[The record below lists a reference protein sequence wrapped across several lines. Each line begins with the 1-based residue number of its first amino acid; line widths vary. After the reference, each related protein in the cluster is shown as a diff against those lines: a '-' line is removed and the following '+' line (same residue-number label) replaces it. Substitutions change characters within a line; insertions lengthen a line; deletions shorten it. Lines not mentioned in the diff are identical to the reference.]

1 MSQYFVLT
9 DAVDNS
15 VYGLVVKSE
24 NSERAYG
31 ADARSSEWAKWF
43 NTKSEPSIDEHLPIG
58 VIKSAPKNLKS
69 SEDGFVEG
77 LLHLI
82 SGGAFS
88 SKTMEYLGSELTGA
102 ESSTPRAREYMLSAF
117 DLGQRQDAINFK
129 ALAFVYD
136 SKAHTYQYL
145 LRKSLT
151 AFDRSTG
158 LIKSRIPGVTS
169 LELQEKVDSSIP
181 KIAQR
186 RIGLETSFFK
196 ENVAFSTTEEK
207 RIGGR
212 IGSRIGRGLRSAP
225 PGLVFVDITGAI
237 DADTDGIVFEGK
249 PGLERPIIPK
259 FTLPEAL
266 GRQISNA
273 IRGDAEEN
281 EKLRR
286 SGRLDAN
293 ASAAK
298 IRELLGA
305 DSSRISEVDA
315 TQAMARPLTSPSRR
329 SARNAIMQRRTGT
342 DRLSRV
348 GRGGKTQLDTRQ
360 SRAIDK
366 MTWDDDKKELIVT
379 FASSGKGVKGRTYT
393 YSDVDDKW
401 IKEFESNP
409 DALGRLFS
417 DFKKAGYKYNEGGN
431 HALTRGRDDRARRL
445 VGMRSSRD
453 YDIDNPMHYMWAEE
467 EELRQKILR
476 DQLENID
483 DYRNDLAGELF
494 RDSKEYSDLLSVWEK
509 SGAEGDFEE
518 SDEFLSSFESFLED
532 NSDEIDQTIMA
543 MYRNPGKPSSSRST
557 RTQLSE
563 AEIDEIRNAPL
574 YDLARLIRK
583 DIRSQGKRVPF
594 GAEPYL
600 DALSSL
606 DSVDDNYGLDS
617 GRSIVSYLLGNL
629 SQYRGEYAKAVKA
642 ELRTRLKTKSTSS
655 RSARATSETIA
666 RASRNI
672 ALSSDDVTALLDKHF
687 GEDFMM
693 SLDDQPMDENI
704 AIIAS
709 ALADFRSDLIS
720 SMLRPE
726 DGQPKMVAMS
736 DIEDAMKQVWLW
748 RTSRMLL
755 GNVTDD
761 ETNTDEVVETSF
773 RVAEMIRNYEY
784 ELKSTARRANNL
796 LEQWADGGFGQQDL
810 NGARDAFR
818 MRAGQDGSGQ
828 IQNRTLFSAGILN
841 AAGYSGHEALPR
853 IEFSRAVI
861 PGETSKVYAV
871 GFDPRL
877 DKDGN
882 LITSSIFSPEVGTL
896 SRWAELFPEA
906 EHDIAIASYRLQAKE
921 DIEDALDAIERGE
934 ALVLRD
940 ITKPELGAIEI
951 TPESMAKIR
960 KDTMKALETLNE
972 QLDAFQDGTSD
983 DGGLPAIK
991 KTYRGIQQRAVFEA
1005 NSLRS
1010 LRSLGDDDAKTIASV
1025 RTSSRYSGQSISG
1038 GTMPTWDELQ
1048 KMNKVVG
1055 PLGSNG
1061 GQWYEDL
1068 NTGKKFFVK
1077 PTPSPAHAYNE
1088 SAVAAVYRA
1097 AGTPA
1102 PNIVTVT
1109 DPSGRT
1115 HIISEAIPGLKSTSR
1130 LNDTQRSDV
1139 KIDMGIDMLLSNW
1152 DVFGGGDNTKMGP
1165 TGAMYRVDT
1174 GGGGMFRARGGDKPS
1189 FSPNSPWVEPA
1200 TMVYSRGGQAQNLYG
1215 RVSNA
1220 DFSIAMAKVANLDL
1234 DAIEKEMI
1242 DAGIPK
1248 DVRQTFMATIAV
1260 RQKMAKDYAELFSQF
1275 DPDARV
1281 NVTDTS
1287 IAPGGNKLP
1296 SKSPLK
1302 RLFGNRSLR
1311 ANSGRPQKSTNPLMS
1326 PASRAEDL
1334 LPEEYDGNPSKWG
1347 SVSVLPNTLA
1357 LLKEK
1362 RQMQFN
1368 SLVDDGMS
1376 PREAAEFV
1384 TEAHVS
1390 SNMRLSLGRALTTA
1404 NAAAY
1409 SEYATAYDSMLGTLD
1424 GWPSGSMADTEM
1436 RTMRQMNG
1444 MTPFLDDFFSS
1455 LSPASSRSVR
1465 WSGPGKS
1472 RAPKLRDD
1480 IEGVVVSKG
1489 REGNGIRFEIV
1500 ERNDG
1505 RFIISGVERDENGA
1519 ARAIGFGIMDE
1530 DTDLQISYDYDTAE
1544 LALESANRYVDGPD
1558 LDDDELDD
1566 EASLS
1571 SRSLRNTE
1579 LLFNRAATLNDDGTM
1594 ARPSR
1599 GFHYAD
1605 MERMHDRQ
1613 LFDEYRSAIGRAK
1626 SGDNAIA
1633 EIMAAQK
1640 ALEDRRLLIKAN
1652 DSLSG
1657 QFVPEFDA
1665 TGAITNVDTV
1675 RKSLSASR
1683 SSRSSLRPETFEANM
1698 TLRQLGSLEADMAK
1712 VRELLEGDSF
1722 KIDLDTKAEIMTS
1735 LDEMSES
1742 VLTAVLAVDAII
1754 LPNDVVENMSELSG
1768 RIQGLSE
1775 RIETDNLDLRLDPGV
1790 LKFANF
1796 VKALEASPDGRFV
1809 TEELDARGTMHDIPL
1824 DRDSSKLGRLLDA
1837 ARRARRKSGRDI
1849 GPSYIESRSRRSR
1862 DARNESIIRD
1872 AFIDSQEFDNYF
1884 EVFRRTTNTRAQR
1897 RARGIN
1903 DNRELTVEDY
1913 LNSPDFREDM
1923 RRWNADKSYQAI
1935 SGDLPDVDELSPS
1948 EVASA
1953 LSRRDGGASME
1964 AEAFSNFVASP
1975 SGTSSQSRRLAS
1987 YEDFL
1992 NSAEARGILSSG
2004 SGDGSPSVASGP
2016 STRSGIRTS
2025 SVFER
2030 RRIATIETSSSLR
2043 SKRSS
2048 VKPGFEKILD
2058 TDGEIWG
2065 ALQDS
2070 DKTVVAN
2077 RLSEMED
2084 ALIRAISGGSQVEL
2098 KVSYGTDGSLL
2109 NIDAVELTPIR
2120 QDKIVSVL
2128 GGRGNESVALY
2139 DLTPDFALWGSAI
2152 ELERAPRNEREKAR
2166 QAKINKFP
2174 LLTTVKTVDAEGNER
2189 SHLALNEKGLA
2200 SLDRTYLAMRGELV
2214 RSLDSVDDSKPAGR
2228 ERRKKILKAIRDLD
2242 ENITALKTI
2251 ASARLASQETG
2262 KNKDGLHPFEYVL
2275 EQLPV
2280 THRTEVLGRN
2290 GELMG
2295 TIKPKLNAF
2304 NAWVKKT
2311 QTQQNGKKVT
2321 RGSKAYKDLLQKYES
2336 GELDD
2341 TLFEW
2346 WRGQSR
2352 SQLEKLGLR
2361 PASDYFDEDNNP
2373 IPSFDVKIDLP
2384 DGVDIDAPHS
2394 GIEAGNIVPGI
2405 SDKEIE
2411 RSSRKGGFWRTALF
2425 QLTRP
2430 NNQAWLDRQAKA
2442 DAKRLKN
2449 IKTGKAGY
2457 GGLRDEIERTRK
2469 EKKILKRNKA
2479 DRHKFLKANKRRSV
2493 EEIDALRTENIQKKV
2508 ELVSVSDNGDVS
2520 VSDRGIDTLATARI
2534 LKVSRIAEIAQG
2546 EAETP
2551 DEKKARE
2558 KAEKAIKSRNKKQN
2572 LALAHFWDKA
2582 EYNEKPVVVTEE
2594 EFYELA
2600 KQEGAIVIR
2609 RGFGGRTYGNEYL
2622 DDPNRFTTGQGY
2634 EAQGPG
2640 EYWAVRVERGVDVR
2654 GQSSGWDTWV
2664 TKDAQGNK
2672 PDTEPGPGAVMAIL
2686 PAGSKIITKR
2696 ELGKVSKDLSSVT
2709 RSLERTIKDPIFPS
2723 NLGNKTTGKV
2733 GADLLEMM
2741 DQRLF
2746 DSIPKGDPLW
2756 DTTAGKLIL
2765 GLIAKAKAA
2774 SSDAERKKILD
2785 SLVFLTMG
2793 VKGDMD
2799 NLLAVILGFDA
2810 IRADSGV
2817 MLIMNR
2823 GALFTFGGVGGM
2835 SMTRAIE
2842 AGILNGTMMPD
2853 EMAKKLQSGA
2863 RVD

>member
-9 DAVDNS
+9 DAINNS

-82 SGGAFS
+82 SGGAVS
-88 SKTMEYLGSELTGA
+88 SKTMEYLESELTGA
-102 ESSTPRAREYMLSAF
+102 ESSTPRAREYMLGAF
-117 DLGQRQDAINFK
+117 DIDQRQDAINFK
-129 ALAFVYD
+129 ALAFIYD
-136 SKAHTYQYL
+136 SKANAYQYL
-145 LRKSLT
+145 LRNSLT

-158 LIKSRIPGVTS
+158 LIKSRIPGITS

-196 ENVAFSTTEEK
+196 ENVAFATTEEK

-249 PGLERPIIPK
+249 PGLERPIIPR

-298 IRELLGA
+298 IRELLGG

-315 TQAMARPLTSPSRR
+315 TQAMARPLTSPSRL

-342 DRLSRV
+342 DRLSRI
-348 GRGGKTQLDTRQ
+348 GRGGKTQLDTGQ
-360 SRAIDK
+360 SRAIDR
-366 MTWDDDKKELIVT
+366 MSWDDDKKELIVT
-379 FASSGKGVKGRTYT
+379 FASSGKGAKGRTYT

-417 DFKKAGYKYNEGGN
+417 DFKKAGYKYSEGGD
-431 HALTRGRDDRARRL
+431 HALTRGRNDRARRL
-445 VGMRSSRD
+445 AGMRSSRG
-453 YDIDNPMHYMWAEE
+453 YDFDNPMDYMWAEE

-483 DYRNDLAGELF
+483 DYRNDLAGDLF

-518 SDEFLSSFESFLED
+518 SEEFLSSFEAFLED
-532 NSDEIDQTIMA
+532 NRDEIDQTIMA

-563 AEIDEIRNAPL
+563 AEVDEIRNAPL

-583 DIRSQGKRVPF
+583 DIRSQGGRVPF

-629 SQYRGEYAKAVKA
+629 SQYRGEYAKAVKS
-642 ELRTRLKTKSTSS
+642 ELRTRLKAKPTSS
-655 RSARATSETIA
+655 RSGRATSETLA
-666 RASRNI
+666 RASRDI
-672 ALSSDDVTALLDKHF
+672 SLSSDDVTALLDKHF
-687 GEDFMM
+687 GEEFMM

-704 AIIAS
+704 AIVAS
-709 ALADFRSDLIS
+709 ALADFRSELIS

-736 DIEDAMKQVWLW
+736 DIENAMKQVWLF
-748 RTSRMLL
+748 RTSRLLL

-761 ETNTDEVVETSF
+761 ETNTDEVVETSN
-773 RVAEMIRNYEY
+773 RVADMIRDYER
-784 ELKSTARRANNL
+784 ELKSTIRRANDL
-796 LEQWADGGFGQQDL
+796 LGRWGDENFGEPEMVA
-810 NGARDAFR
+810 ARNAG
-818 MRAGQDGSGQ
+818 RAMAGEGDSPLTT
-828 IQNRTLFSAGILN
+828 NRELLAAGILN

-861 PGETSKVYAV
+861 PGETSKVFAI
-871 GFDPRL
+871 GDDPRL

-882 LITSSIFSPEVGTL
+882 EITSSIFSPQIGTL
-896 SRWAELFPEA
+896 SRWADLFPEA

-940 ITKPELGAIEI
+940 VTRPERGTIEI
-951 TPESMAKIR
+951 TPESMSKIR
-960 KDTMKALETLNE
+960 KDTMAALDALNE
-972 QLDAFQDGTSD
+972 QIDAFQDGTSD
-983 DGGLPAIK
+983 DGGLPAIR
-991 KTYRGIQQRAVFEA
+991 KTYRGRQQRAVFEA

-1010 LRSLGDDDAKTIASV
+1010 RRSLGDDDVRTVASV

-1068 NTGKKFFVK
+1068 TTGKKFFVK

-1130 LNDTQRSDV
+1130 LSDTQRSDV

-1174 GGGGMFRARGGDKPS
+1174 GGGGMFRARGGAKPS
-1189 FSPNSPWVEPA
+1189 FGPDSPWVEPA
-1200 TMVYSRGGQAQNLYG
+1200 TMIYSRGGQAQNLYG

-1234 DAIEKEMI
+1234 DTIEKEMI

-1248 DVRQTFMATIAV
+1248 DVRQHFMATIAV
-1260 RQKMAKDYAELFSQF
+1260 RQKLAKDYAELFSQF

-1311 ANSGRPQKSTNPLMS
+1311 SNGGRPQKSSNPLMS
-1326 PASRAEDL
+1326 PASRAEEL
-1334 LPEEYDGNPSKWG
+1334 LPEEYNGTPSKWG
-1347 SVSVLPNTLA
+1347 SVAILPNTLS

-1376 PREAAEFV
+1376 PQEAAELV

-1409 SEYATAYDSMLGTLD
+1409 SEYATAYDSMLGGLD
-1424 GWPSGSMADTEM
+1424 GWPSGSMADSEM

-1444 MTPFLDDFFSS
+1444 LTPFLDDFFSS

-1480 IEGVVVSKG
+1480 IDGVVVSKG
-1489 REGNGIRFEIV
+1489 REGSGIQFEII

-1505 RFIISGVERDENGA
+1505 RFIISGIERDENGA
-1519 ARAIGFGIMDE
+1519 AREIGYGIIDS
-1530 DTDLQISYDYDTAE
+1530 DTDFEINSDYDTAE
-1544 LALESANRYVDGPD
+1544 LALEAANGYVDGPD
-1558 LDDDELDD
+1558 FDFADELDD
-1566 EASLS
+1566 GVDVS
-1571 SRSLRNTE
+1571 SRSRRNTE
-1579 LLFNRAATLNDDGTM
+1579 ILFNRASTLNDDGTM
-1594 ARPSR
+1594 ARPAR

-1613 LFDEYRSAIGRAK
+1613 LFEEYRSAIGRAK

-1657 QFVPEFDA
+1657 RFVPEFDR
-1665 TGAITNVDTV
+1665 TGAITNADTV
-1675 RKSLSASR
+1675 RKSLASSR
-1683 SSRSSLRPETFEANM
+1683 SSRPDGMFEANM
-1698 TLRQLGSLEADMAK
+1698 TLRQLGSLESDMAK
-1712 VRELLEGDSF
+1712 VRQLLEGDSL
-1722 KIDLDTKAEIMTS
+1722 KYDRDTKAEIMAS
-1735 LDEMSES
+1735 FDEMSEA
-1742 VLTAVLAVDAII
+1742 VLDAVLAVDAII
-1754 LPNDVVENMSELSG
+1754 VPLNVVEDMSEIST

-1775 RIETDNLDLRLDPGV
+1775 RAKAGDLDLPLDSGV
-1790 LKFANF
+1790 LRFADF
-1796 VKALEASPDGRFV
+1796 IKTLEASPDGRFV
-1809 TEELDARGTMHDIPL
+1809 TGELDARGTMHDLPF
-1824 DRDSSKLGRLLDA
+1824 DRESSRLGRLLNA
-1837 ARRARRKSGRDI
+1837 ARTARRKSGRDV

-1884 EVFRRTTNTRAQR
+1884 EVFRRTTNTRAER

-1903 DNRELTVEDY
+1903 NNRELTVEDY
-1913 LNSPDFREDM
+1913 LNSPEFREDM
-1923 RRWNADKSYQAI
+1923 RRWNADKSYEAI
-1935 SGDLPDVDELSPS
+1935 SRDLPEIDDLSPS

-1953 LSRRDGGASME
+1953 LARSDSGASME
-1964 AEAFSNFVASP
+1964 SGAFSNFVASP

-1992 NSAEARGILSSG
+1992 GSAEARSILSAGGTDGSLSASSG
-2004 SGDGSPSVASGP
+2004 SPTRSA
-2016 STRSGIRTS
+2016 RSGIRTS
-2025 SVFER
+2025 SVQER

-2065 ALQDS
+2065 ALKDS
-2070 DKTVVAN
+2070 DKTVVAG
-2077 RLSEMED
+2077 RLGEMED

-2098 KVSYGTDGSLL
+2098 KVSYGTDGSIL

-2120 QDKIVSVL
+2120 DEKVVSVL

-2152 ELERAPRNEREKAR
+2152 ELERAPRNEKEKAR
-2166 QAKINKFP
+2166 QAKINKYP
-2174 LLTTVKTVDAEGNER
+2174 LLTSVRTVDANGNER
-2189 SHLALNEKGLA
+2189 THLALNEKGLA
-2200 SLDRTYLAMRGELV
+2200 NLDRTYLAMRGELT
-2214 RSLDSVDDSKPAGR
+2214 RMLDSVDDSKPAGR

-2251 ASARLASQETG
+2251 ASARLGSRETG

-2280 THRTEVLGRN
+2280 AHRTEVLGQN

-2295 TIKPKLNAF
+2295 TVKPKLNAF

-2311 QTQQNGKKVT
+2311 QTQQNGKKVA
-2321 RGSKAYKDLLQKYES
+2321 RGSKAYKELLKKYEA

-2346 WRGQSR
+2346 WRGLSR
-2352 SQLEKLGLR
+2352 SQLDKLGLR
-2361 PASDYFDEDNNP
+2361 PPSDYFDEDNNP

-2384 DGVDIDAPHS
+2384 DGIDIDAPHS

-2430 NNQAWLDRQAKA
+2430 NNEAWLERQAKA
-2442 DAKRLKN
+2442 DARRLKN
-2449 IKTGKAGY
+2449 IQTGKAGY
-2457 GGLRDEIERTRK
+2457 GGIRDEIERTRK
-2469 EKKILKRNKA
+2469 EKKRLKRNKA
-2479 DRHKFLKANKRRSV
+2479 ERLKGLKADKRSTD
-2493 EEIDALRTENIQKKV
+2493 EINALRAEKAQKKI

-2520 VSDRGIDTLATARI
+2520 VSERGLETLATARV
-2534 LKVSRIAEIAQG
+2534 LKVARVAEIAQG
-2546 EAETP
+2546 DAETP
-2551 DEKKARE
+2551 EEKKARE

-2572 LALAHFWDKA
+2572 LALAHFWEKA
-2582 EYNEKPVVVTEE
+2582 EYNEQPTVVTEE

-2600 KQEGAIVIR
+2600 KQDGAIVIR
-2609 RGFGGRTYGNEYL
+2609 RGFGGRTYANEYL

-2640 EYWAVRVERGVDVR
+2640 EYWAVRVESGVDVR
-2654 GQSSGWDTWV
+2654 GQSSGWDSWV

-2686 PAGSKIITKR
+2686 SPDAKIITKR
-2696 ELGKVSKDLSSVT
+2696 DLGRISKDLSSVT

-2723 NLGNKTTGKV
+2723 NLANKTTGKV
-2733 GADLLEMM
+2733 GAELLEMM

-2765 GLIAKAKAA
+2765 GLIAQAKAA
-2774 SSDAERKKILD
+2774 PNDAERKKILD
-2785 SLVFLTMG
+2785 ALVFLTMG

-2799 NLLAVILGFDA
+2799 NLLAVIFGFDA

-2817 MLIMNR
+2817 MLVMNR
-2823 GALFTFGGVGGM
+2823 GALVTFGGVGGM
-2835 SMTRAIE
+2835 SMTRAVE